1 VAVGVNDQGYRE
13 LLAVEAAPEEQ
24 ALVWQGLLRGL
35 VDRGLRGV
43 KLVISDD
50 HEGIKAAVA
59 TELSGV
65 AWQRCV
71 VHFERNVLAH
81 VPEQAKEEVAAD
93 LQGVFAVRRRE
104 TAEALAQQF
113 SARWRAAFPGAVEV
127 FEQGITEALTYLDFP
142 SAHHRRIRT
151 TNGLERLFQE
161 IKRRTRVV
169 GVFPNERSLVVLTT
183 VVGLRVSEEWALRRY
198 LEMELLEVQRQ
209 IQSDAP
215 QFIQLSRC

>member
-1 VAVGVNDQGYRE
+1 M
-13 LLAVEAAPEEQ
+13 
-24 ALVWQGLLRGL
+24 LRGL

-43 KLVISDD
+43 KLVITDD

-59 TELSGV
+59 TELPGV

-81 VPEQAKEEVAAD
+81 VPEQAKAEVAAD
-93 LQGVFAVRRRE
+93 LRAVFAVQRRE

-113 SARWRAAFPGAVEV
+113 LARWRAGFPEAVAV
-127 FEQGITEALTYLDFP
+127 FEQGISEALTYLDFP

-161 IKRRTRVV
+161 VKRRTRIV
-169 GVFPNERSLVVLTT
+169 GVFPNEAR
-183 VVGLRVSEEWALRRY
+183 LRGAW
-198 LEMELLEVQRQ
+198 
-209 IQSDAP
+209 
-215 QFIQLSRC
+215 